1 MKYLKFNKAELVN
14 LEYSTFREFV
24 RTNRAGSYSSS
35 TIIGC
40 NTRKYHG
47 LMVCPVSSL
56 GDEKFVLLSSVDE
69 TVIQRDA
76 EFNLGIH
83 KYGPDTYFPKGHKYI
98 VDFDIEYIPKITYRV
113 GGVVF
118 TKEFVLVNEKEQVL
132 IKYTLVDAH
141 SPTRLRLRPM
151 LANRGIHEL
160 GRANISANGRVN
172 FIKNGISSQMYE
184 TLPALYMQMS
194 KECDFVQI
202 PDWYYG
208 IEYAKEQERGYDYKE
223 DLFTP
228 GYFEVDIKKGESVL
242 FSASLSEESP
252 AGFSKKY
259 STDLKKR
266 ILRNGFFPCLKNAA
280 QQFIVRRDGK
290 TEVIAGYPWFGAW
303 GRDTFIALSGLTLT
317 LGDTKTC
324 KDALDTMVKRMNG
337 GLFPNMGGH
346 DTPAFNSVDA
356 PLWFFSTLQRY
367 AEVVGNKEVWKAYKK
382 AMKSILNGFRNG
394 LPYNIKMHDNG
405 LIWQGIEGKALT
417 WMDAVVNGMPVTPR
431 TGYAVEINLL
441 WYNAVCWY
449 IDLAKENGEPKEVL
463 EWEGIPEKTAVSFVE
478 NFWSVEKGYL
488 ADCTDGIEPD
498 WAIRPNQIF
507 GTSLP
512 YSPITPEMQI
522 SVLDV
527 VTKQLLTPRGLRTL
541 SPDNINYKGVYNGDQ
556 DTRDRAYHQGTVWPW
571 LLEAYSIGY
580 LKMNKRSG
588 KTFIKKLVEGF
599 EEEMTVHGIGSISEI
614 YNGNPP
620 HDGRGAVSQ
629 AWSVAA
635 LLTMM
640 KMADMIEEKPDRNV

>member
-98 VDFDIEYIPKITYRV
+98 VDLDIEYIPKITYRV

-118 TKEFVLVNEKEQVL
+118 TKEFVLVNEKEQIL

-141 SPTRLRLRPM
+141 SPTKLRLRPM

-172 FIKNGISSQMYE
+172 FIKNGINSQMYE
-184 TLPALYMQMS
+184 TLPAIYMQLS
-194 KECDFVQI
+194 KECEFVQI

-228 GYFEVDIKKGESVL
+228 GYFEVDIKKGESVI

-259 STDLKKR
+259 SADVKKR
-266 ILRNGFFPCLKNAA
+266 ILRDGFFPCLKNAA
-280 QQFIVRRDGK
+280 QQFIVRRSGK

-303 GRDTFIALSGLTLT
+303 GRDTFIALPGLTLT

-346 DTPAFNSVDA
+346 DAPAFNSVDA
-356 PLWFFSTLQRY
+356 PLWFFSALQRY
-367 AEVVGNKEVWKAYKK
+367 AEAAGNKEVWKAYKK

-417 WMDAVVNGMPVTPR
+417 WMDAVVNGLPVTPR

-449 IDLAKENGEPKEVL
+449 MDLAKENGEPKEAL
-463 EWEGIPEKTAVSFVE
+463 EWEGIPEKAAASFIE
-478 NFWSVEKGYL
+478 HFWSAEKGYL
-488 ADCTDGIEPD
+488 ADCTNGVEQD

-512 YSPITPEMQI
+512 YTPITPEMQI

-541 SPDNINYKGVYNGDQ
+541 SPDNANYEGIYNGDQ

-588 KTFIKKLVEGF
+588 KAFIKKLVEGF

-620 HDGRGAVSQ
+620 HDGRGAISQ

>member
-47 LMVCPVSSL
+47 LMVCPVSSP
-56 GDEKFVLLSSVDE
+56 DNEKYVLLSSVDE
-69 TVIQRDA
+69 TIIQRDA

-118 TKEFVLVNEKEQVL
+118 TKEFVLVNEKEQIL

-141 SPTRLRLRPM
+141 SPTKLRLRPM

-160 GRANISANGRVN
+160 GHANIFANGRVN
-172 FIKNGISSQMYE
+172 FIKNGVSSQMYE
-184 TLPALYMQMS
+184 SLPTINMQLS
-194 KECDFVQI
+194 KECDFVQV

-252 AGFSKKY
+252 VGFSKKY

-280 QQFIVRRDGK
+280 QQFIVRKDGK

-303 GRDTFIALSGLTLT
+303 GRDTFIALPGITLT

-324 KDALDTMVKRMNG
+324 REALDTMVKRMNG

-356 PLWFFSTLQRY
+356 PLWFFYTLQRY
-367 AEVVGNKEVWKAYKK
+367 AKAVGNKEVWKAYKK
-382 AMKSILNGFRNG
+382 AMASILNGFRNG

-405 LIWQGIEGKALT
+405 LIWQGTEGKALT
-417 WMDAVVNGMPVTPR
+417 WMDAVVNGVPVTPR

-449 IDLAKENGEPKEVL
+449 MDMAKENGEPKEVSA
-463 EWEGIPEKTAVSFVE
+463 WEGIPKKIETSFVE
-478 NFWSVEKGYL
+478 HFWSVEKGYL
-488 ADCTDGIEPD
+488 ADCTDGVKQD

-541 SPDNINYKGVYNGDQ
+541 SPDNINYKGTYNGDQ
-556 DTRDRAYHQGTVWPW
+556 DTRDQAYHQGTVWPW

-588 KTFIKKLVEGF
+588 KAFIKRLVEGF

-620 HDGRGAVSQ
+620 HDGRGAISQ
-629 AWSVAA
+629 AWSVGA
-635 LLTMM
+635 LLSMM
-640 KMADMIEEKPDRNV
+640 EMADMIDEKTDQDI